1 MNDSPDYVIC
11 NIAIYTDDT
20 TFKSK
25 CDPASELWQ
34 QQEMAVEVEFYLPD
48 TGLGKEVPVWF

>member
-11 NIAIYTDDT
+11 NLAIYTDDT

-48 TGLGKEVPVWF
+48 TGLGKEVPV